1 MRTKILYNTLLSAS
15 ICALITTIVGCK
27 SAPTIDDMTVRMRET
42 DEVKLVDM
50 RSIMVNNLLKVD
62 VSVNVKST
70 KKAITYRFQWLDKNK
85 FRVYGDEAWK
95 PIPIGSGQSGI
106 IQGIA
111 PGPAAVD
118 FKLELSSD

>member
-1 MRTKILYNTLLSAS
+1 VIS
-15 ICALITTIVGCK
+15 ISVFISTFIGCK
-27 SAPTIDDMTVRMRET
+27 SAPTIDEMTIRMRET

-70 KKAITYRFQWLDKNK
+70 KKTITYRFHWLDKNK
-85 FRVYGDEAWK
+85 FHVYGDEAWK
-95 PIPIGSGQSGI
+95 PLPVGSGQSGV

-111 PGPAAVD
+111 PGPSAVD

>member
-1 MRTKILYNTLLSAS
+1 
-15 ICALITTIVGCK
+15 
-27 SAPTIDDMTVRMRET
+27 MTVRMRET

-70 KKAITYRFQWLDKNK
+70 KKLISYRFQWLDKNK

-95 PIPIGSGQSGI
+95 PLPVGSGQSGVV
-106 IQGIA
+106 QGIA
-111 PGPAAVD
+111 PGPLAVD

>member
-1 MRTKILYNTLLSAS
+1 MKTINLYKSILLTVVC
-15 ICALITTIVGCK
+15 IVVTTIVGCK
-27 SAPTIDDMTVRMRET
+27 SAPTIDEMTVRMRET

-50 RSIMVNNLLKVD
+50 RSIMINNLLKVD
-62 VSVNVKST
+62 VTVNVKST

-95 PIPIGSGQSGI
+95 PIPVGSGQSGV

>member
-1 MRTKILYNTLLSAS
+1 MKIMNLYKSFLLT
-15 ICALITTIVGCK
+15 ALCIVVTTIVGCK
-27 SAPTIDDMTVRMRET
+27 SAPTIDEMTVRMRET

-62 VSVNVKST
+62 VTVNVKST

-95 PIPIGSGQSGI
+95 PIPVGSGQSGV